1 MFAHRLFRFC
11 SPNFVVAN
19 ASVRPF
25 SPEPFLV
32 SVGTTAISDGNIE
45 CLAQQLEVLAQGRIS
60 LLVPRAATGAVAAAH
75 VRYLP
80 ASSRPSP
87 YPEHH
92 LELDER
98 VQQPIINPPSVSD
111 VVQIADCT
119 FDNNDRDASVL
130 CKLSPLDRQR
140 LLHLRTYEPDKS
152 RATAL
157 GTKAHTRESLLEE
170 LELRAIQLPRAKN
183 TMNRADLGVLC
194 MEARS
199 DSTRAVVLQ
208 PRRKPK
214 RSAAKMKLAG
224 LPFLLVLLS
233 PLGADLL
240 ARHHTCFTPVVH
252 VRFAVFSPCHN
263 CTPQP

>member
-130 CKLSPLDRQR
+130 YKLSPLDRQR